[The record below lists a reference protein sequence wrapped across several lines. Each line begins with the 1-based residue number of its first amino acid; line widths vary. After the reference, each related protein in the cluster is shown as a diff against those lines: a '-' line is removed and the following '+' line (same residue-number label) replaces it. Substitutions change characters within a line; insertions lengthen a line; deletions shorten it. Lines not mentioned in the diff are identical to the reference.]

1 MTRADELPGSITCGR
16 VRRGHTGV
24 LRPNRKLDGCA
35 ENVGFLSMNPLPI
48 GANAKKASLP
58 TPWDLFDESDAPIG
72 RRFAR

>member
-1 MTRADELPGSITCGR
+1 
-16 VRRGHTGV
+16 
-24 LRPNRKLDGCA
+24 
-35 ENVGFLSMNPLPI
+35 MNPLPI